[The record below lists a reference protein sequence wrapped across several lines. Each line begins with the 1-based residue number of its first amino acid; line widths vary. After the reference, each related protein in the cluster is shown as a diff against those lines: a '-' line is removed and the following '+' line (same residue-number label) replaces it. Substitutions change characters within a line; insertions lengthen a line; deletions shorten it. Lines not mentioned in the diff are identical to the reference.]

1 MKSENLKIQYQKATN
16 ILLNLLKYYE
26 RSERI
31 LSNGNEYKNFILSLC
46 GHA

>member
-31 LSNGNEYKNFILSLC
+31 LSYGYNTN
-46 GHA
+46 

>member
-1 MKSENLKIQYQKATN
+1 MKSENLKIQYQKARN

-31 LSNGNEYKNFILSLC
+31 LSNGYNTN
-46 GHA
+46 